1 MTTDGSITAIIE
13 AITQREVQVQT
24 VEQKIVKAD
33 EKTSKLL
40 NVGVGEDINYRVV
53 YLKVDGDVYAKAVS
67 YTPIKRLDDNF
78 KEDLMRAD
86 IPIGRIMRKHGIEA
100 RREIRWSQVIDAN
113 ERLAEELGIKEGGK
127 VIVRNYN
134 IIKGGNVLI
143 HITEFFPVEKF
154 DL

>member
-13 AITQREVQVQT
+13 AITQREVKVQT
-24 VEQKIVKAD
+24 VEQKIVRAD

-100 RREIRWSQVIDAN
+100 RREIRWSKVIDAN

>member
-13 AITQREVQVQT
+13 AITQREVKVQT
-24 VEQKIVKAD
+24 VEQKIVRAD

-78 KEDLMRAD
+78 KEDLLRAD
-86 IPIGRIMRKHGIEA
+86 ITIGRIMRKHGIEA
-100 RREIRWSQVIDAN
+100 RREIR
-113 ERLAEELGIKEGGK
+113 
-127 VIVRNYN
+127 
-134 IIKGGNVLI
+134 
-143 HITEFFPVEKF
+143 
-154 DL
+154 